1 MLKPKYYISSENE
14 FVIENYNSAPTFSSF
29 FPGVAGTFGCPMWVF
44 YANRGQCIT
53 SAGFL
58 DKDDA
63 LMEFQAANKAYRD
76 VALNGFRTFLKIDGA
91 YYEPFSERS
100 DSPKEMRISSHGLTL
115 VEENKKLKVR
125 VEVNLFTVPNETFPG
140 LARVVKV
147 TNLGRRAR
155 QVELIDGLPIIIPF
169 GFANDFLK
177 RLSQTI
183 EAWCQVENLERHAP
197 FFRLKVLPADVSETR
212 LIEKGHFF
220 LSFAQQGNKQRQVD
234 LVIDPTLIFGEIS
247 SLEFP
252 DGFAVSNRFK
262 LPRKQ
267 LTQGFIPCAFAHK
280 KFRLGARS
288 TFELYSLFGQADNVH
303 LLNQLKRR
311 VSSRKYFARKALGN
325 RTLVDQVCAAFH
337 MESASKSFDLYSRQ
351 TFLDNVLRGGL
362 PVTVGNKV
370 VYTYYRK
377 HGDMERD
384 YNDFRLMPTYFSQG
398 NGNYRDINQN
408 RRDDVFVNP
417 DVGDDNIIRFFNLI
431 QLDGFNPLVVLG
443 SQYCLKSARQ
453 AEALVAKHFKT
464 PDLAL
469 VTKLTAPFLLGEL
482 IKENEETGAEYKI
495 SREEFARELVALAVV
510 EEGAVHGEGFW
521 IDHFFYNLDLLES
534 FECLFPEQ
542 LRELLINKPVFT
554 YFDNEHVV
562 VDRKD
567 RYRLVGGK
575 VRQYESVRHDV
586 EKSHLLNSRGR
597 QRHLVRTGLG
607 KGEPYYTT
615 LAGKLLCL
623 AVNKAASFD
632 AEGIGLEMEADKPGW
647 YDALNGLPALFGSS
661 LSEAL
666 ELKRLALYTLKHLRS
681 DDFIVL
687 PVEVAEFLEG
697 VNNNLLAFFNS
708 HDNFQYWDVTAGLKE
723 TFRRRVRLGLS
734 GEEVRL
740 TGGQAG
746 EFLKNIVKKCDAGIR
761 RCLDKYGNYHTYFI
775 NEAVEFETQSG
786 NTIKVRRFAQS
797 ALPLFLEGF
806 VHALKVEQDKRIYQL
821 VKQSPL
827 YDRELKMYKVNSPLE
842 TAPIEVG
849 RARIFTPG
857 WLENESIW
865 LHMEYKYLLEL
876 LKAGL
881 YDEFFRDF
889 KHALVPFMDPK
900 KYKRSTLENSSFI
913 VSSAHPNKHSHGR
926 GFVARLSG
934 GAIEFMD
941 MWLIMTTG
949 KKIFSLD
956 GAGKLVFNLSPLL
969 PGWLFKK
976 GKLVFTLLGSI
987 EVTYLNKKGRNT
999 YGQKQS
1005 VKPRSYRLCYE
1016 DREVEIN
1023 APVVPEPHARAIR
1036 DRKVKKIVV
1045 NLG

>member
-1 MLKPKYYISSENE
+1 MLKPKYYISSANE

-44 YANRGQCIT
+44 YANRGQCVT

-63 LMEFQAANKAYRD
+63 IMEFQAANKAYRD
-76 VALNGFRTFLKIDGA
+76 VALNGFRTFLKIDGVF
-91 YYEPFSERS
+91 YEPFAERS
-100 DSPKEMRISSHGLTL
+100 DSPKEMRISAHGLTL
-115 VEENKKLKVR
+115 VEENKKLQVR

-140 LARVVKV
+140 LAREVKV
-147 TNLGRRAR
+147 TNLGRSAR
-155 QVELIDGLPIIIPF
+155 QFEIIDGLPIIIPF

-183 EAWCQVENLERHAP
+183 EAWCLVENLERHAP
-197 FFRLKVLPADVSETR
+197 FFRLKVLPADVSETQ

-220 LSFAQQGNKQRQVD
+220 LSFAQQGNKHSQVD
-234 LVIDPTLIFGEIS
+234 LVVDPALIFGEVS

-252 DGFAVSNRFK
+252 DGFAVSNNFK
-262 LPRKQ
+262 LPRQ
-267 LTQGFIPCAFAHK
+267 QMTQGFIPCAFSHQ

-311 VSSRKYFARKALGN
+311 VSSRKYFTRKALGN

-337 MESASKSFDLYSRQ
+337 LESASKSFDLYSRQ

-362 PVTVGNKV
+362 PVTIGNKV

-384 YNDFRLMPTYFSQG
+384 YNDFKLMPTYFSQG

-408 RRDDVFVNP
+408 RRNDVFVNP
-417 DVGDDNIIRFFNLI
+417 DVCDNNIIRFFNLL

-443 SQYCLKSARQ
+443 SQYWLKSARQ
-453 AEALVAKHFKT
+453 AEALVEKHFKV
-464 PDLAL
+464 PDRAL
-469 VTKLTAPFLLGEL
+469 VAKLTAPFLLGEL
-482 IKENEETGAEYKI
+482 IKEHEETGAGYKI
-495 SREEFARELVALAVV
+495 SREEFARELVALAAV

-521 IDHFFYNLDLLES
+521 IDHFFYNIDLLES

-542 LRELLINKPVFT
+542 VRELIFNKPVFT
-554 YFDNEHVV
+554 YFDNDHVV
-562 VDRKD
+562 ADRRD

-575 VRQYESVRHDV
+575 VRQYESVRLDI
-586 EKSHLLNSRGR
+586 EKTQLLNSRGQ
-597 QRHLVRTGLG
+597 QRNLVRTEQ
-607 KGEPYYTT
+607 GEPYYTT
-615 LAGKLLCL
+615 LAAKLLCL

-661 LSEAL
+661 LSETL

-681 DDFIVL
+681 DDSIAL
-687 PVEVAEFLEG
+687 SVEVAEFLEG
-697 VNNNLLAFFNS
+697 INNNLLAFFNS

-723 TFRRRVRLGLS
+723 IFRRRVRLGLNGQEVKVS
-734 GEEVRL
+734 GN
-740 TGGQAG
+740 QAG
-746 EFLKNIVKKCDAGIR
+746 EFLNNIVKKCDAGIR
-761 RCLDKYGNYHTYFI
+761 RCLDKYGNYYTYFI
-775 NEAVEFETQSG
+775 NDVVEFETKEG
-786 NTIKVRRFAQS
+786 TTIKVRRFVQS

-827 YDRELKMYKVNSPLE
+827 YDRKLKMYKVNSPLE

-881 YDEFFRDF
+881 YDEFFHDF

-913 VSSAHPNKHSHGR
+913 VSSAHPNKHRHGR

-949 KKIFSLD
+949 KKLFSLD
-956 GAGKLVFNLSPLL
+956 NAGQLVFCLAPLL

-976 GKLVFTLLGSI
+976 GRLIFTLLGSI
-987 EVTYLNKKGRNT
+987 EVTYLNKKGKNT
-999 YGQKQS
+999 YGREHAVQ
-1005 VKPRSYRLCYE
+1005 PRSYKLIYE
-1016 DREVEIN
+1016 DREVEIISSF
-1023 APVVPEPHARAIR
+1023 VPAPHAQTIRAR
-1036 DRKVKKIVV
+1036 QVKKMVV
-1045 NLG
+1045 TLN